1 MTFLQYLI
9 GVSQLLKTLSSS
21 TINLNIS
28 VHGIV
33 LNDRDN
39 TYKIY
44 EIVYRVITIIISSV
58 QDGWILCASCSMTS
72 INDRQNYI

>member
-28 VHGIV
+28 VRGIV

-58 QDGWILCASCSMTS
+58 QDGLILCASCSMTS